1 MSVTPAPPAP
11 TASPAPFVPVE
22 ALTAP
27 RDRFRCDRLHATL
40 TAEDCIERQKRA
52 DVAEAAREKQPG
64 VSPFASRWSTQFAT
78 CRRCP
83 VGDADRPEAP
93 EGRPRAHAPPQHRP
107 EDVLLGE
114 PPSPRRGRC
123 AHRRARCGRRAPR
136 RHGDPTPRRVSKA
149 AQGAQSPGARCA
161 TSVGTLRTSGRSS
174 MTRFSISLGSI
185 PSARK

>member
-1 MSVTPAPPAP
+1 MSVTPAPHAP

-83 VGDADRPEAP
+83 VGMQIA
-93 EGRPRAHAPPQHRP
+93 
-107 EDVLLGE
+107 
-114 PPSPRRGRC
+114 RRFPKV
-123 AHRRARCGRRAPR
+123 ARAPMR
-136 RHGDPTPRRVSKA
+136 RRNIAPRTFTLVNRQHLVEVDALIDALAAEEDLHIAKVTPRPDA
-149 AQGAQSPGARCA
+149 
-161 TSVGTLRTSGRSS
+161 
-174 MTRFSISLGSI
+174 
-185 PSARK
+185 